1 MKILAIGAHYD
12 DIELN
17 CAGTLMKAQEQG
29 VEINLVVCTD
39 GEMGGSPEDRLVE
52 QEKVNKKL
60 KYKRVWGL
68 GKLYFEDGY
77 LKHDSYL
84 VTKIEE
90 VIKEIKPDYL
100 ITHTEKDFHQD
111 HIAVAKAVK
120 SANRT
125 ASASL
130 ITFPSQ
136 DIKIPFEAN
145 LYVDISKYFDKKLEI
160 LELYKS
166 QKDKPWLQKDTI
178 TARNIGTGVAKYVE
192 KFHIEFLKL

>member
-1 MKILAIGAHYD
+1 MKILAVGSHYD

-17 CAGTLMKAQEQG
+17 CAGTLMKAQDQDAK
-29 VEINLVVCTD
+29 IFLLICTD
-39 GEMGGSPEDRLVE
+39 SSLGGNWKKREEE
-52 QEKVNKKL
+52 QEEVDNIMRYDGIISL
-60 KYKRVWGL
+60 GL
-68 GKLYFEDGY
+68 EDGE
-77 LKHDSYL
+77 LKHDPSL
-84 VTKIEE
+84 VKHIENA
-90 VIKEIKPDYL
+90 VKDFKPDYI

-145 LYVDISKYFDKKLEI
+145 LYVDITEYFDTKLEI
-160 LELYKS
+160 LKLYKS
-166 QKDKPWLQKDTI
+166 QKDKPWLQEDTI
-178 TARNIGTGVAKYVE
+178 IARNIGTGIAKYVE